1 MTPVSP
7 HKTNIPKMN
16 TPIISGI
23 QQIGVGNNDVYGT
36 FRWYHQHLGMDIR
49 IFDEAAEAAL
59 MLPYTGGE
67 VRARHAILAINMQGG
82 GGLEIWQYTSR
93 TPEAP
98 AFQLQLGDLGI
109 HIMTFKCKNVA
120 DTYQWMKS
128 KGVQLLGDILTRPD
142 GSEHFYLKDLHGN
155 LVEVVPS
162 DNWFSKNNSFTGGVY
177 GCTIGVSNI
186 EKAREVYS
194 DILGYDKVLYD
205 KTGSFEDFA
214 VLDGG
219 QHQFRRVLLT
229 HSQPRTGAFSQLL
242 GNSEIELVQV
252 LDRQPH
258 KIFENRLWG
267 DLGYI
272 HLCFDINGM
281 AAMRQL
287 CESKGRPFTCDSSD
301 SFDMGEAAGHFSY
314 IEDPDGTL
322 IEFVETHKV
331 PILKK
336 LNWYMDLR
344 KRDPK
349 KALPGLMVRALGFNR
364 VKV

>member
-1 MTPVSP
+1 M
-7 HKTNIPKMN
+7 K
-16 TPIISGI
+16 PIISGI

-36 FRWYHQHLGMDIR
+36 FKWYHEHLGMDVK

-59 MLPYTGGE
+59 MLPYTGG
-67 VRARHAILAINMQGG
+67 VARSRHAILALNMQGG

-98 AFQLQLGDLGI
+98 TFQLQLGDLGI
-109 HIMTFKCKNVA
+109 YIMKFKCKNVA
-120 DTYQWMKS
+120 ETYQSMKG
-128 KGVQLLGDILTRPD
+128 KGVNLCGGVSKAPNGLD
-142 GSEHFYLKDLHGN
+142 HFYFKDLHGN

-162 DNWFSKNNSFTGGVY
+162 DNWFRKNNSFTGGVY
-177 GCTIGVSNI
+177 GCTIGVSDI

-194 DILGYDKVLYD
+194 DIIGYDEVVYD
-205 KTGSFEDFA
+205 ETGTFEDFA
-214 VLDGG
+214 SLDGG
-219 QHQFRRVLLT
+219 NQKFRRVLLT
-229 HSQPRTGAFSQLL
+229 HSKPRIGAFSQLL
-242 GNSEIELVQV
+242 GKSEIELVQV
-252 LDRQPH
+252 LDRTPK

-281 AAMRQL
+281 KELQKL

-336 LNWYMDLR
+336 INWYMDLR
-344 KRDPK
+344 NRDPK
-349 KALPGLMVRALGFNR
+349 KSLPTWMVRALGFNR
-364 VKV
+364 VKI

>member
-1 MTPVSP
+1 M
-7 HKTNIPKMN
+7 K
-16 TPIISGI
+16 PIISGI

-36 FRWYHQHLGMDIR
+36 FKWYHQHLGMDVK

-59 MLPYTGGE
+59 MLPYTGG
-67 VRARHAILAINMQGG
+67 VPRSRHAILALNMQGG

-93 TPEAP
+93 EPEAP
-98 AFQLQLGDLGI
+98 TFDLQLGDLGI
-109 HIMTFKCKNVA
+109 YIMKFKCKSVSE
-120 DTYQWMKS
+120 TYKFLQS
-128 KGVQLLGDILTRPD
+128 KGVNFCGGISKAPNGLD
-142 GSEHFYLKDLHGN
+142 HFYFKDLHGN

-162 DNWFSKNNSFTGGVY
+162 DNWFRKNDSPTGGVY
-177 GCTIGVSNI
+177 GCTIGVSDI
-186 EKAREVYS
+186 DKAREVYS
-194 DILGYDKVLYD
+194 DIIGYDEVVYD
-205 KTGSFEDFA
+205 ETGTFEDFA
-214 VLDGG
+214 TLGG
-219 QHQFRRVLLT
+219 GDKKFRRVLLT
-229 HSQPRTGAFSQLL
+229 HSKPRRGAFSKLL
-242 GNSEIELVQV
+242 GKSEIELVQV
-252 LDRQPH
+252 LDREPR

-281 AAMRQL
+281 SELRKI

-336 LNWYMDLR
+336 VNWYMDLR
-344 KRDPK
+344 KRDPQ
-349 KALPGLMVRALGFNR
+349 KALPNWMVRAL
-364 VKV
+364 